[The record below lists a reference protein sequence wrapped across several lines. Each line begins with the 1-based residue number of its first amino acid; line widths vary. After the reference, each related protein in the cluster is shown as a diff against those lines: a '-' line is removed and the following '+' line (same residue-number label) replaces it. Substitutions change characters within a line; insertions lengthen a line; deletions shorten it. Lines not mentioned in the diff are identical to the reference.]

1 MGEGKFEGLHA
12 GCEAAESGTRRRWDG
27 GDVRSRER
35 SDRET
40 DHEALE
46 IRTTVGGRVGRHQL
60 LLRGEGF
67 GATAA
72 RLV

>member
-1 MGEGKFEGLHA
+1 MERGMVVVVCVGRTRGRRNEEAMGWVETSFA
-12 GCEAAESGTRRRWDG
+12 
-27 GDVRSRER
+27 RER

-40 DHEALE
+40 DEKKMHFC
-46 IRTTVGGRVGRHQL
+46 TNVGGRVGRHQL

-67 GATAA
+67 GATTT